1 MKKIQETLA
10 RAVQKKKKKICYKLP
25 LSGKDTTKDPT
36 KIKNY

>member
-10 RAVQKKKKKICYKLP
+10 RAVQKKKKICYKLP
-25 LSGKDTTKDPT
+25 LSGKDITKDPT